1 MRRILT
7 ATAGPDDAGQRL
19 DKFLASRLPELSRA
33 RLQDLIEAGEV
44 RRGDAVITEGSSRV
58 KPGQSYA
65 VHLPEP
71 RPATPQ
77 GEARPLELV
86 FEDEHLLVLDKPA
99 GVVVHPAPGHAHGT
113 LVNALL
119 AHCAGS
125 LSGIGGVLRPGIVH
139 RLDKDVSGLLVIAK
153 HDRAHIGLAAQ
164 FSVHRIERGYQAIV
178 WGVPPRPSGSVDRP
192 IGRHPKDRKRMA
204 VIETGKH
211 ALTHYRLLEAFGTL
225 AARLDV
231 ALATGRTHQIRV
243 HLAALG
249 LGIIGDPVYRLRRR
263 APIGAA
269 LQRHLAGF
277 DRIALHAYRLGF
289 EHPVN
294 GEWRSFERS
303 PPPSFDRLGEHLRA
317 EVARSSLINHTGGIL
332 NG

>member
-1 MRRILT
+1 MRSILT

-44 RRGDAVITEGSSRV
+44 RRDDAVITEGSSRV

-71 RPATPQ
+71 RPATLA
-77 GEARPLELV
+77 GEARPLDVL

-99 GVVVHPAPGHAHGT
+99 GLVVHPAPGHARGT

-119 AHCAGS
+119 AHCGRS

-139 RLDKDVSGLLVIAK
+139 RLDKDVSGLLVVAK
-153 HDRAHIGLAAQ
+153 HDRAHVGLAAQ
-164 FSVHRIERGYQAIV
+164 FSVHRIERAYQAIV
-178 WGVPPRPSGSVDRP
+178 WGVPPRSSGSIDRP

-204 VIETGKH
+204 VVESGKR

-225 AARLDV
+225 AARLEV
-231 ALATGRTHQIRV
+231 VLATGRTHQIRV

-249 LGIIGDPVYRLRRR
+249 LGIIGDAVYRPRRR
-263 APIGAA
+263 PQIGPA
-269 LQRHLAGF
+269 LQRHLASF
-277 DRIALHAYRLGF
+277 DRIALHACRLGF
-289 EHPVN
+289 AHPVT
-294 GEWRSFERS
+294 GAWRSFERA
-303 PPPSFDRLGEHLRA
+303 PPSSFELLGEHLRA
-317 EVARSSLINHTGGIL
+317 EVARSSLINHTVAR
-332 NG
+332 